1 MAKTDVKNDKGK
13 SNIVDKKKSDK
24 KSSKPKKVSKQQALL
39 DEQVQK
45 NETLELQVQQL
56 TETIKNQEEGVKSAK
71 EESLR
76 SMAELENFK
85 KRKNNEVDSFKK
97 FAKEEAVR
105 EFLPILDNFS
115 IACEHANKEDQNQTE
130 TIKGFVMI
138 SKQIESVL
146 EKLDVK
152 VIDAANQPFDPNFH
166 QAIGQEKQDD
176 VESNVVIKEVQKG
189 FLLHDR
195 VIRPAMVIV
204 SE

>member
-1 MAKTDVKNDKGK
+1 MAKTDVKNDNGK
-13 SNIVDKKKSDK
+13 SNNVDKKKSDK
-24 KSSKPKKVSKQQALL
+24 KSSKSKKASKEQVLL
-39 DEQVQK
+39 DKQIQK
-45 NETLELQVQQL
+45 NETLELQIKEL

-71 EESLR
+71 EDSLR

-97 FAKEEAVR
+97 FAKEDAVR

-138 SKQIESVL
+138 SKQIESVM

-152 VIDAANQPFDPNFH
+152 VIDAVNQPFDPNFH
-166 QAIGQEKQDD
+166 QAIGQEKQAD

>member
-13 SNIVDKKKSDK
+13 SKEMDKKKTDK
-24 KSSKPKKVSKQQALL
+24 KSSKLKKASKEQILL
-39 DEQVQK
+39 DKQIEENK
-45 NETLELQVQQL
+45 KLQQEIKDL
-56 TETIKNQEEGVKSAK
+56 NETIKNQEEGVKSAK
-71 EESLR
+71 DEALR
-76 SMAELENFK
+76 NMAELENFK

-97 FAKEEAVR
+97 FAKEDAVR

-115 IACEHANKEDQNQTE
+115 IACEHANKEDQNQAE

-152 VIDAANQPFDPNFH
+152 VIDAENQPFDPNFH
-166 QAIGQEKQDD
+166 QAIGQEKKDD
-176 VESNVVIKEVQKG
+176 IKSNVVIKEVQKG
-189 FLLHDR
+189 FSLHDR
-195 VIRPAMVIV
+195 VLRPAMVIV

>member
-1 MAKTDVKNDKGK
+1 MAKTDIKNDKSK
-13 SNIVDKKKSDK
+13 SKEVDKKKADK
-24 KSSKPKKVSKQQALL
+24 KSSKLKKASKEQVLL
-39 DEQVQK
+39 DKKTEE
-45 NETLELQVQQL
+45 NEKLQQEIKDL
-56 TETIKNQEEGVKSAK
+56 NETIKNQEEGVKSAK

-97 FAKEEAVR
+97 FAKEDAVR

-115 IACEHANKEDQNQTE
+115 IACEHASKEEQNQTE

-152 VIDAANQPFDPNFH
+152 VIEAENQSFDPNFH
-166 QAIGQEKQDD
+166 QAIGQEKKED
-176 VESNVVIKEVQKG
+176 VQSNVVIKEVQKG

-195 VIRPAMVIV
+195 VLRPAMVIV